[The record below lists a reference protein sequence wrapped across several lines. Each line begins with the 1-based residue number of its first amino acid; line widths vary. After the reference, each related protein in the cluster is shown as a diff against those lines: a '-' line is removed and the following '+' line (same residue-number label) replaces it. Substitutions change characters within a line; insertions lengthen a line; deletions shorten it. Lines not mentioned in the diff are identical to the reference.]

1 MFFAFALGRAN
12 AMPRGGTLRRNWEP
26 SATASTAVATP
37 ESPLG
42 MQAGSHADRT
52 KNCGK
57 SSQNSM
63 LWAIWAFAL

>member
-12 AMPRGGTLRRNWEP
+12 AMPRGETLRRNGEP

-42 MQAGSHADRT
+42 MQAGPQADCT
-52 KNCGK
+52 KILGK
-57 SSQNSM
+57 LSQNSM
-63 LWAIWAFAL
+63 L